1 MDMEDG
7 EPTEGVSISEEKN
20 VEKVVV
26 LHAGEIA
33 SEGNSQI
40 PYCYVSPI
48 PFFCSVFYC
57 FLVYLPLLH
66 LARCRH
72 LDT

>member
-26 LHAGEIA
+26 PHAGEIA

-48 PFFCSVFYC
+48 PFFLYTVFSIASSFIYH
-57 FLVYLPLLH
+57 FYTLQDV
-66 LARCRH
+66 
-72 LDT
+72 DI

>member
-26 LHAGEIA
+26 PHAGEIA

-48 PFFCSVFYC
+48 PFFCTVFSIASSFIYH
-57 FLVYLPLLH
+57 FYTLQDV
-66 LARCRH
+66 
-72 LDT
+72 DI